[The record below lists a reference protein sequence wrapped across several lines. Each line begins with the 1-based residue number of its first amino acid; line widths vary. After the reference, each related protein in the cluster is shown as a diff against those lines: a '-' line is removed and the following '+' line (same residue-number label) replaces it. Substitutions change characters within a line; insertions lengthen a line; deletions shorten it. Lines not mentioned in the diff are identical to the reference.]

1 MVCSIYFNTFSG
13 HILVYFIYFNFL
25 TSNKKQIMKTQFY
38 QKIDL
43 RSKKQMVEFL
53 TNHFRYDTMSNWNA
67 STSYANKMKVWDVIP
82 SELQDKV
89 KEILEAIGILQ
100 TLLAQMTGGSAIA
113 DVPAS
118 FSFEKNLETGDV
130 MIDVKYLQI
139 VLNSASDTRLAA
151 SGVGSPGSETNYF
164 GPLTKLAVIK
174 FQDKYADEVLA
185 SWGLTSG
192 TGFVGSTTRDK
203 LNELL
208 GK

>member
-1 MVCSIYFNTFSG
+1 VKSKDSTGNIGTYTDKTFTTLAAGEEPAEEPAEEPSEE
-13 HILVYFIYFNFL
+13 L
-25 TSNKKQIMKTQFY
+25 TIP
-38 QKIDL
+38 
-43 RSKKQMVEFL
+43 
-53 TNHFRYDTMSNWNA
+53 
-67 STSYANKMKVWDVIP
+67 VITFDKP
-82 SELQDKV
+82 ISEMTIPELQDKV

-113 DVPAS
+113 DVPTS
-118 FSFEKNLETGDV
+118 FSFEKSLSIGDV

-139 VLNSASDTRLAA
+139 VLNSSSDTRLAA

-164 GPLTKLAVIK
+164 GPLTKSAVIK
-174 FQDKYADEVLA
+174 FQNKYADEVLA